1 MSKIVYIVAYFSEQ
15 RSIFSGQ
22 NLNIKCNLFS
32 RLCGLTAWGF
42 VRIETRT
49 CFYGLNKARE
59 NDFKQ
64 LIIDDYFIIENV
76 FKLL

>member
-1 MSKIVYIVAYFSEQ
+1 MYIVPYFSEL

-22 NLNIKCNLFS
+22 NLNIKCNLFN
-32 RLCGLTAWGF
+32 RLCGLTTWGF
-42 VRIETRT
+42 VGIETRT

-59 NDFKQ
+59 NGFKQ
-64 LIIDDYFIIENV
+64 LVIDDSFIIENV